1 LEGHGDQSYETNRT
15 RLALECPKDDRG
27 TSPQHC
33 RHVRAVLNHDAD
45 HENTRTKTPS
55 GCSELFCSHSTFQGL
70 TAALSILQSGFI
82 RTTSLNSHQGQR
94 EYRQARSR
102 PAASCFSKRVESA
115 SGSLRDKSDVRGV
128 RLAQRQSQT
137 QAGRRSENVGL
148 CAALSDKR
156 DLVLLSGWR
165 QCSERVSATPLP
177 QISQSPKWP
186 GTHDSPD
193 TEQPNSSENW
203 AAVVRAV
210 ERFDANRSSAFK
222 PRRRSA
228 NDTRSGPQPRSDAAR
243 LLCPRLPSSISASL
257 PSTSF
262 VFRAFVIRQNS
273 SSSYHSTIPTPHP
286 GLSTISFASASLQYQ
301 DCGTTEHIDPIVAA
315 SCIILRDPFSQ
326 GSFCDLAISAPLY
339 SSYTNIASYR
349 HASSQVHPRRQA
361 RQDGAYSRR
370 EPGEVCFTV
379 CSLQDSML
387 TPF

>member
-1 LEGHGDQSYETNRT
+1 VQLSQINEIWCYSAGGGNAPSAC
-15 RLALECPKDDRG
+15 RLLHFHRSA
-27 TSPQHC
+27 
-33 RHVRAVLNHDAD
+33 NHQNGQE
-45 HENTRTKTPS
+45 HTIVPIPS
-55 GCSELFCSHSTFQGL
+55 
-70 TAALSILQSGFI
+70 
-82 RTTSLNSHQGQR
+82 
-94 EYRQARSR
+94 
-102 PAASCFSKRVESA
+102 
-115 SGSLRDKSDVRGV
+115 
-128 RLAQRQSQT
+128 SQT
-137 QAGRRSENVGL
+137 
-148 CAALSDKR
+148 ALR
-156 DLVLLSGWR
+156 
-165 QCSERVSATPLP
+165 T
-177 QISQSPKWP
+177 
-186 GTHDSPD
+186 
-193 TEQPNSSENW
+193 
-203 AAVVRAV
+203 
-210 ERFDANRSSAFK
+210 
-222 PRRRSA
+222 A
-228 NDTRSGPQPRSDAAR
+228 NDTRSGVQPRSDAAR